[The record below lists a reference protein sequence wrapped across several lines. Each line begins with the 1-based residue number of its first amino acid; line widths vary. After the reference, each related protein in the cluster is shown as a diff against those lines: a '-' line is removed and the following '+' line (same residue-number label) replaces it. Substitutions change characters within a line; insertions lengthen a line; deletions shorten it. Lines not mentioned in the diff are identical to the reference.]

1 MKNKTKLT
9 ILASV
14 MMVLIFS
21 VNITQAQ
28 FVSYGLKGGLNIAN
42 IGGSDAGDAV
52 PTTGIHVGGFL
63 GLSLLGIVAAE
74 GGVYFSQKGYMVSG
88 DNTGDLQVS
97 LNYID
102 IPVVVK
108 FSPLP
113 LVHFFAG
120 PQVSY
125 FLSGKSE
132 QNGTENDIDNLR
144 QLDMAVVAGVGMN
157 LPMGLRLSAGYD
169 YGFTTLIE
177 DSPLDMYNRVIKLTV
192 GYKF

>member
-1 MKNKTKLT
+1 MKNKTKLPF
-9 ILASV
+9 LVSV
-14 MMVLIFS
+14 MMILIFAI
-21 VNITQAQ
+21 NTTQAQ

-42 IGGSDAGDAV
+42 IGGSDAGDAG
-52 PTTGIHVGGFL
+52 PSNGFHVGGFL

-88 DNTGDLQVS
+88 DNISDLQVS

-132 QNGTENDIDNLR
+132 QDGAESDIDNLR
-144 QLDMAVVAGVGMN
+144 QLDMAIVAGVGMN

-169 YGFTTLIE
+169 YGFTTLLE
-177 DSPLDMYNRVIKLTV
+177 ENPRDMYNRVIKLTV

>member
-9 ILASV
+9 FLASV
-14 MMVLIFS
+14 MMILIFAIS
-21 VNITQAQ
+21 TTQAQ

-42 IGGSDAGDAV
+42 IGGSDAGDAG
-52 PTTGIHVGGFL
+52 PKNGFHAGGFL
-63 GLSLLGIVAAE
+63 GVSLLGIVAAE

-125 FLSGKSE
+125 FMSGKSE

-144 QLDMAVVAGVGMN
+144 QLDLAVVAGVGMN

-169 YGFTTLIE
+169 YGFNTLIE